1 MASMAETTELFE
13 IGPTAQKGEHYSDIS
28 MSILFSAYASVINSE
43 RQAVWQR
50 YNTMLFANSV
60 FLGFLLGGGA
70 RSFSDIAIGS
80 AFGLLL
86 CILWLLSF
94 ESGMVLFMRLNATAA
109 RFSWEGLE
117 RERNPFVLTEAWRG
131 NTRRRWIY
139 RGGLFT
145 ILVFITGY
153 VVLLLRALVR

>member
-1 MASMAETTELFE
+1 MTEAGELFE
-13 IGPTAQKGEHYSDIS
+13 IGPTAHKGERYSDIS
-28 MSILFSAYASVINSE
+28 MSTLFNAYASVINSE

-70 RSFSDIAIGS
+70 QSFPDIAIGS
-80 AFGLLL
+80 AFGLFLS
-86 CILWLLSF
+86 ILWLLSF
-94 ESGMVLFMRLNATAA
+94 ESGMSLFTRLNATAA
-109 RFSWEGLE
+109 RFTWEGLE
-117 RERNPFVLTEAWRG
+117 RERNPFVVAETWRG

-145 ILVFITGY
+145 ILVFIAGY
-153 VVLLLRALVR
+153 VVLLLRALAR

>member
-1 MASMAETTELFE
+1 MAAAEAT
-13 IGPTAQKGEHYSDIS
+13 QKGERYSDIS
-28 MSILFSAYASVINSE
+28 MSILFSAYASAINSE

-50 YNTMLFANSV
+50 YNTILFASSV
-60 FLGFLLGGGA
+60 FLGFLLGGGD
-70 RSFSDIAIGS
+70 RSFPDVAIGS

-86 CILWLLSF
+86 CTLWLFSF
-94 ESGMVLFMRLNATAA
+94 ESGMVLFVRLNAAAA
-109 RFSWEGLE
+109 RFSWKGLE
-117 RERNPFVLTEAWRG
+117 RERNPFVLTETWRG
-131 NTRRRWIY
+131 NTRRRWIC